1 MSGNTTYELTS
12 FQQWVVRSFAELG
25 TAPTGVVDPLGMEFE
40 SEGRLARILPHS
52 DAEQALVEVVVAD
65 LADTDESTLS
75 RLALR
80 LLRLNDEARFEHAW
94 QAVLD
99 AEDSLCIYAQINMAS
114 TSAEGLAEV
123 LDEGIARAAM
133 LDEGL
138 KGLSGLDKQDSPA
151 AIAGVTN
158 GMVRG

>member
-12 FQQWVVRSFAELG
+12 FQQWVVRSFADLG

-99 AEDSLCIYAQINMAS
+99 AEDSLCIYAQIKMAS